1 MTSEKTATS
10 HERPSIPSGKRSST
24 NSERLHAEACEFIP
38 GGVNS
43 AQRHILP
50 HLVIRQALGA
60 LLFDA
65 DDNEYIDYHAAFGPL
80 ILGHN
85 HPVVNRRV
93 AEALEGPLAPGV
105 GATELEV
112 QVARKIHRHVPSAQ
126 KVLLCTTGSE
136 ATFHA
141 IRVSRAVTG
150 RRKIIKFQGCYHG
163 LHDYLLRNMTSTPPE
178 RMGKLDAGSAGIL
191 HEALE
196 NTLVCEFNN
205 LDDVE
210 RTFTRHHGQV
220 AAVILE
226 PVGHNMGCVLPRQ
239 GFLPGL
245 RDLCTTHGAVLIFDE
260 VITGFR
266 HHLGGYQAL
275 CGVTPD
281 LTTLGKAI
289 ANGFPLA
296 AVCGKADIMEHFSTH
311 PGGDTFFAGTY
322 SGNAVGCAAAL
333 ATLEILE
340 CEPVHRHVFRLG
352 EKLRHGLTEIHQRL
366 GLPATVAGFGSVF
379 LTYFM
384 EGPIDSY
391 TDLLRNDAARFLAY
405 RRRMIE
411 RGIFK
416 MPVNLKRGHISYSH
430 TEAHIDRTLETAED
444 VLKEIFSGP
453 RPYARSS

>member
-1 MTSEKTATS
+1 MT
-10 HERPSIPSGKRSST
+10 SGKRST
-24 NSERLHAEACEFIP
+24 ANSERLYDEACEVIP

-43 AQRHILP
+43 GQRRMVP
-50 HLVIRQALGA
+50 HLVIRKAAGA

-65 DDNEYIDYHAAFGPL
+65 DGNEYIDYHAAFGPV

-85 HPVVNRRV
+85 HPVVNHRV

-105 GATELEV
+105 GATHLEV
-112 QVARKIHRHVPSAQ
+112 QVARKIQQHIPSAQ
-126 KVLLCTTGSE
+126 KILLCTTGSE

-141 IRVSRAVTG
+141 LRVSRAFTG

-163 LHDYLLRNMTSTPPE
+163 VHDYVLRNLTSTPPE
-178 RMGKLDAGSAGIL
+178 RVGGLDAGSAGML
-191 HEALE
+191 PEALE
-196 NTLVCEFNN
+196 NTLVCQFNN

-210 RTFTRHHGQV
+210 RTLARDRAQV
-220 AAVILE
+220 AAIIVE
-226 PVGHNMGCVLPRQ
+226 PVAHNMGCVLPRPE
-239 GFLPGL
+239 FLPGL
-245 RDLCTTHGAVLIFDE
+245 RDLCAAHGAVLIFDE

-296 AVCGKADIMEHFSTH
+296 AVCGKAEVMDRFSTR
-311 PGGDTFFAGTY
+311 PGGDTFFGGTY
-322 SGNAVGCAAAL
+322 NGNAVGCAAAL
-333 ATLEILE
+333 ATLEVLE
-340 CEPVHRHVFRLG
+340 SEPVHRHVFRLG
-352 EKLRHGLTEIHQRL
+352 ERLRQGLAGIHERL
-366 GLPATVAGFGSVF
+366 GVPATVAGFGSVF

-384 EGPIDSY
+384 EGPIESY
-391 TDLLRNDAARFLAY
+391 TDLLRNDAAGFLAY

-416 MPVNLKRGHISYSH
+416 MPVNLKRSHISYSH
-430 TEAHIDRTLETAED
+430 TGAHVDRTLEVAED
-444 VLKEIFSGP
+444 VLKAMFGAP
-453 RPYARSS
+453 NRRRVG